1 MIVTGGLCLM
11 LYIVFNWAF
20 HGPGNLKDTL
30 WESANKTMDGSQLV
44 QFNNIMPELT
54 QAFGIACVLCF
65 ALSIV
70 FFLVDILQDSGRG
83 GGY

>member
-1 MIVTGGLCLM
+1 MITSGGVCLI

-30 WESANKTMDGSQLV
+30 WKSANKTMDGPQLT

-54 QAFGIACVLCF
+54 QAFGIAFVLCF
-65 ALSIV
+65 GLAVV
-70 FFLVDILQDSGRG
+70 FFLVDVFKDDK